1 MATNKNR
8 LRLVNYMSDSLGLS
22 QSPKDILNDENL
34 DAAAAELISSL
45 RAEIN
50 ELKKRRD
57 LYALNEVEIV
67 ALAGEHTLALV
78 KATKEAERNALTEI
92 EKLLTA
98 ARKESYRLLKQSEA
112 QSLAA
117 QNTAAKLFADA
128 EAQKAQIEGR
138 AEQLKIDTENR
149 IKTQL
154 ESLRREIDQRRNASV
169 KEAEKM

>member
-92 EKLLTA
+92 EKRLTA
-98 ARKESYRLLKQSEA
+98 ARKESDR
-112 QSLAA
+112 
-117 QNTAAKLFADA
+117 
-128 EAQKAQIEGR
+128 
-138 AEQLKIDTENR
+138 
-149 IKTQL
+149 
-154 ESLRREIDQRRNASV
+154 
-169 KEAEKM
+169 